1 MTRWW
6 EDVMVDE
13 LFPLGS
19 HEFTAEAIIEFARR
33 YDPQYF
39 HIDADHAEH
48 SQFDGIIASGW
59 HTASVGHRKMVDA
72 LFAEAD
78 RLRDIGE
85 EPGIPGPSPGVNI
98 IEFPVSV
105 RPGDTL
111 EYTLTVQSKRPS
123 RSFPGW
129 GLTENRIE
137 ATNQN
142 GAIVYRALMV
152 GFSKMRDFK
161 PNLRQRIM
169 IALIELPVIGPALL
183 RARKP
188 RR

>member
-6 EDVMVDE
+6 EDVVVDE

-19 HEFTAEAIIEFARR
+19 HTFTAEAIVDFARQF
-33 YDPQYF
+33 DPQYF
-39 HIDADHAEH
+39 HIDEDHAAH
-48 SQFDGIIASGW
+48 SQFEGLIASGW

-85 EPGIPGPSPGVNI
+85 EPGVPGPSPGVNS
-98 IEFPVSV
+98 IEFPVAV

-111 EYTLTVQSKRPS
+111 EYTLTVQFKRPS
-123 RSFPGW
+123 KSFPGW
-129 GLTENRIE
+129 GLTESRVE
-137 ATNQN
+137 AHNQHN
-142 GAIVYRALMV
+142 QLVYRSLIM
-152 GFSKMRDFK
+152 GFSKMRDYK
-161 PNLRQRIM
+161 PTLRERIM
-169 IALIELPVIGPALL
+169 LWLVEQPVIGPALL
-183 RARKP
+183 RARSK

>member
-6 EDVMVDE
+6 EDVVVDE
-13 LFPLGS
+13 LFPLGR
-19 HEFTAEAIIEFARR
+19 HEFTAEEIIEFARR

-39 HIDADHAEH
+39 HIDADHAAH
-48 SQFDGIIASGW
+48 SQFEGLIASGW
-59 HTASVGHRKMVDA
+59 HTASVGHRKFVDG
-72 LFAEAD
+72 LFAEAG

-85 EPGIPGPSPGVNI
+85 EPGVPGPSPGVNS

-105 RPGDTL
+105 RPGDVL
-111 EYTLTVQSKRPS
+111 DYALVVESKRPS

-129 GLTENRIE
+129 GLTQSRIT

-142 GAIVYRALMV
+142 GEIVYRALLV
-152 GFSKMRDFK
+152 GFSKMRNFK
-161 PNLRQRIM
+161 PNLGQRIM
-169 IALIELPVIGPALL
+169 LALIDLPVIGPALL